1 MFTKLLSWLR
11 GFSDWLGG
19 TFHAVWQVVSG
30 SYAWII
36 ATIIGFLAITDTV
49 SNFVVQCVSDAG
61 TFFGILSV
69 GGGSTIAQWAN
80 YLLGVINIFFPLT
93 EGFTL
98 LSAYSLVL
106 FAAWTY
112 RAIKSW
118 IPTLS

>member
-1 MFTKLLSWLR
+1 MFTKLLSWCR

-19 TFHAVWQVVSG
+19 TFYAAWQVMSG
-30 SYAWII
+30 SYAWIL

-49 SNFVVQCVSDAG
+49 SNFVVQSITDAG
-61 TFFGILSV
+61 TVFGVLSV
-69 GGGSTIAQWAN
+69 GEGSSIAQWTN

-106 FAAWTY
+106 FSAWTY